1 MYCEKCGR
9 FLEDNDRFCSGC
21 GKVNPDFPE
30 QYADPSVNQFGEYQ
44 YQNQNYKTAEPE
56 NYQNFQTA
64 QPDENANVGF
74 YNNNYAAPVNGPEVS
89 NKSRSNKKTALTA
102 LILAV
107 VFVLISAFMFFT
119 FGFISSVAE
128 NNKHNNRET
137 PVNQNIVVKVD
148 EEENYYFSP
157 DNKIEQQVLMEND
170 DVKIT
175 ANKLSVFGSFTQ
187 SIELEIEIENKS
199 SQDLVVRTDGM
210 SVNDCMVNP
219 VFYAD
224 IPAGKKKVDSITI
237 FCSELEKYGIQNIN
251 ELETRFILNNDY
263 SENIVIKTLNKKKDE
278 ISDVGYNLYDSEGVK
293 INYVDAGEDKY
304 GLYYN
309 ILIENNTENY
319 VNFDALDTSVN
330 ECIIDSYSTGTSIYS
345 GKKSIFSIPVG
356 NEDLEKYNLDADD
369 IENFEFQIEGY
380 VNDGRYDKIFES
392 GNINIEVD

>member
-44 YQNQNYKTAEPE
+44 YQNQNYKTSEPE

-89 NKSRSNKKTALTA
+89 NKSRSNKKTALIA

-107 VFVLISAFMFFT
+107 VFVLTSAFMFFT

-175 ANKLSVFGSFTQ
+175 ENKLSVFGSFTQ

-219 VFYAD
+219 IFYAD
-224 IPAGKKKVDSITI
+224 IPAGKKIVDSITI
-237 FCSELEKYGIQNIN
+237 YCSELEKYGIQNIN

-263 SENIVIKTLNKKKDE
+263 SENIVVKNLTKIYLN
-278 ISDVGYNLYDSEGVK
+278 GMYW
-293 INYVDAGEDKY
+293 A
-304 GLYYN
+304 
-309 ILIENNTENY
+309 
-319 VNFDALDTSVN
+319 
-330 ECIIDSYSTGTSIYS
+330 
-345 GKKSIFSIPVG
+345 
-356 NEDLEKYNLDADD
+356 
-369 IENFEFQIEGY
+369 
-380 VNDGRYDKIFES
+380 
-392 GNINIEVD
+392 